1 VTTTEHRRAFTFGPS
16 ALVTPANALT
26 LARLLA
32 TPVLVVMVVLT
43 GPSTWLL
50 ACVWLVCAG
59 SDGVDG
65 WVARR
70 QGTTRSGAFL
80 DPLADKFLVLGV
92 LAALASIHEVS
103 WIPVLLIGVREL
115 AMSVYRAFAGR
126 RGVSIP
132 ARPTAKVKTMLQ
144 DLAVGLALIPPVGLH
159 HVTVVRVLLWVAVV
173 ATLYTGFEY
182 LVDGRRLLSG
192 VSGSGAVGSEGGGG
206 TGGGTGSGAAGAAGG
221 SAGGSA
227 GSPGPTGAAGSPG
240 TA

>member
-1 VTTTEHRRAFTFGPS
+1 VTTTERRPTSTFGPS
-16 ALVTPANALT
+16 ALATPANAVT

-43 GPSTWLL
+43 GPSTWVLVG
-50 ACVWLVCAG
+50 AWLVCAG

-65 WVARR
+65 WVARK

-103 WIPVLLIGVREL
+103 WVPVGLIGAREL

-132 ARPTAKVKTMLQ
+132 ARSTAKVKTLLQ
-144 DLAVGLALIPPVGLH
+144 DLAVGLALIPPIGLH
-159 HVTVVRVLLWVAVV
+159 HVAAVRILLWVAVV
-173 ATLYTGFEY
+173 ATLYTGLEY
-182 LVDGRRLLSG
+182 LHDGRRLLSG
-192 VSGSGAVGSEGGGG
+192 AGDPPEAAGRTGIASIPDAESGEGGG
-206 TGGGTGSGAAGAAGG
+206 AGG
-221 SAGGSA
+221 SATSPGTTGPA
-227 GSPGPTGAAGSPG
+227 GSPGAA
-240 TA
+240 